1 MPCHACIFSPVPD
14 EIQSLQD
21 FSASSLWNVLIWAC
35 KIIIQSKSDG
45 DLESQ
50 DNAVLL
56 EQIPDE
62 LPSALAKK
70 HNAAGKLAACLRG
83 ILLYRGDIDYPA
95 ILFPSVKTTRPLLR
109 AVLDSLPAAAADQPD
124 AGAGA
129 ADSDLSRWRRQ
140 VGAAFQAAFASAWQH
155 PAVAQPPAPA
165 VACAP
170 HARLDDGAY
179 GDTLDVPRAGQ
190 LAAQPGQV
198 LAAAAQRM
206 EVAQAEA
213 ATRALIAAGPSA
225 PGLPVQVAAALRA
238 RAAAPS
244 DAEALRLTQAQYKSA
259 ATAARAK
266 SRAARLEAAAAAAAV
281 KQGNTAAA
289 SVDAAPEGGAD
300 EPGTA
305 GETAPEEAPE
315 AAAARAAAE
324 AAEREAAAQ
333 ARQEAATASL
343 DQAQLR
349 VSRARA
355 ELDQLR
361 PAAAAAEA
369 EFKRCKEALRL
380 LAAGPEA
387 VAELQ
392 AKVSKLTA
400 AVEKAARAWEDAR
413 TPLLADIR
421 RLKAM
426 TGDTVARAA
435 RLAAATQELQASIPG
450 LASSVRAAE
459 AEVARLTAEQ
469 EKLSRDAATRAPYVK
484 RIMELVAQVRQ
495 QSASMDSTVD
505 DIAGLRRAIAG
516 IEDKLDRTSAR
527 CEQMIINAA
536 QEAGSGSSVAEAAVQ
551 VMRDVTAIREAF
563 HALLQSVRACA
574 ELEHEV
580 RELRGTHEDLCAA
593 NVEGNLDAAKRDLLE
608 LRAANAQLVSA

>member
-1 MPCHACIFSPVPD
+1 M
-14 EIQSLQD
+14 
-21 FSASSLWNVLIWAC
+21 IWAC
-35 KIIIQSKSDG
+35 KIIIQSKSD
-45 DLESQ
+45 DNLESQ
-50 DNAVLL
+50 DHTVLL

-109 AVLDSLPAAAADQPD
+109 AVLDSLPAAAADQAD

-170 HARLDDGAY
+170 HARLDDGAC
-179 GDTLDVPRAGQ
+179 GATLDVPRAGQ

-213 ATRALIAAGPSA
+213 ATRALIAAGPSV

-281 KQGNTAAA
+281 KQGYTAAA
-289 SVDAAPEGGAD
+289 APAGATSGVEATPEGEAD
-300 EPGTA
+300 EPGAA
-305 GETAPEEAPE
+305 GERVPEETPE

-435 RLAAATQELQASIPG
+435 RLAAATHELQASIPG

-505 DIAGLRRAIAG
+505 DIAGLRRTIAG

-563 HALLQSVRACA
+563 HALLQSVHACA

-593 NVEGNLDAAKRDLLE
+593 NVEGNLAAAKRDLLE